1 MLDFRGYDIFLY
13 MLCSTMFQVYPE
25 LLPEETKARED
36 GKVLISIS
44 IPCHHDHD
52 RDQHPCNHI
61 VTNIIIILVIL
72 VIIIILVILVMIR
85 DNGHDAQVQY
95 FSGPVFSQMVP
106 MMLKV
111 LKFFGGSPQSR

>member
-1 MLDFRGYDIFLY
+1 MLDFRGYDIFLD

-52 RDQHPCNHI
+52 RDHI
-61 VTNIIIILVIL
+61 VINIIIILVIL

>member
-52 RDQHPCNHI
+52 RDQHPCNHDHHHHP
-61 VTNIIIILVIL
+61 
-72 VIIIILVILVMIR
+72 R
-85 DNGHDAQVQY
+85 HPSHDQ
-95 FSGPVFSQMVP
+95 G
-106 MMLKV
+106 
-111 LKFFGGSPQSR
+111 

>member
-1 MLDFRGYDIFLY
+1 MLS
-13 MLCSTMFQVYPE
+13 STIFQVYPE

-36 GKVLISIS
+36 GKVSS
-44 IPCHHDHD
+44 VSSASAFPRHHYRD
-52 RDQHPCNHI
+52 RNQHPCNYDHDHHPRHP
-61 VTNIIIILVIL
+61 L
-72 VIIIILVILVMIR
+72 VIIS
-85 DNGHDAQVQY
+85 DDDHDAQVQY